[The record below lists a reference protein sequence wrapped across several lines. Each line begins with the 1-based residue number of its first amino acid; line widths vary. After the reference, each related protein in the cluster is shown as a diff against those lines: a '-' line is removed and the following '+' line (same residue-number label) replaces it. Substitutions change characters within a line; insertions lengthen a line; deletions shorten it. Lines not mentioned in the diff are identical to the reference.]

1 MIENTILNANRT
13 GRKALV
19 FSMTYKDL
27 WAVEAAA
34 QVGFDAVALDGEHGA
49 FSPRISTTSSGW
61 PTGTVC
67 RSWLVSRTS
76 SRTRPI
82 CGWTVASRGWSVRT
96 SRARRKLS
104 NWPTPPV
111 PPGRVALLR
120 WGTRDG
126 VQ

>member
-34 QVGFDAVALDGEHGA
+34 QVGFDAVALDGEQPSRRGYRRPRPGGQRVRSVGHGSCPEHPVEHA
-49 FSPRISTTSSGW
+49 R
-61 PTGTVC
+61 
-67 RSWLVSRTS
+67 
-76 SRTRPI
+76 I

-104 NWPTPPV
+104 NWPTPACSP
-111 PPGRVALLR
+111 RTVALLR